1 MTIPNDFFKPKP
13 AEITPPSARATD
25 SYFNAVTPK
34 ADEGLP
40 ASVESDTLIDFD
52 DRLLL
57 PAPRANRGL
66 KWLLATLAV
75 IFIAMLGWDIA
86 EFSQQLWQQSKA
98 LGLVFSTF
106 LVLLAGLIFQQL
118 LLLRRNNK
126 HLKQVDILREAATR
140 LQNEQHSGNAQH
152 WLHSLQQFYQ
162 HQPQSELLAP
172 CITQLPDY
180 LNDSE
185 VVNRISDDFFQ
196 QLDKQALRV
205 VERTSVSSA
214 ALIAISQ
221 LAVVDSLLVVWKTL
235 NMINQINLIYGVRLN
250 RLAQWR
256 LNLRVAKIALGS
268 YASQAGISFFSEQV
282 GLGLGGKVLGSVA
295 QGFGVGLYQARIGIS
310 AMQQIRPVAFRD
322 DQRPKTQMFAKLLR
336 RKLHQLTK
344 DNE

>member
-1 MTIPNDFFKPKP
+1 MTSSDDFFKPKS
-13 AEITPPSARATD
+13 AEKTPPDSRIQD
-25 SYFNAVTPK
+25 SYFNAVTST

-52 DRLLL
+52 AHLLL
-57 PAPRANRGL
+57 PAPRTNRGL
-66 KWLLATLAV
+66 KWLLATLALV
-75 IFIAMLGWDIA
+75 FIVMLGWDIA
-86 EFSQQLWQQSKA
+86 TLSQQLWQQSKA
-98 LGLVFSTF
+98 IGLIFSAF
-106 LVLLAGLIFQQL
+106 LVLLASLVFQQL
-118 LLLRRNNK
+118 LLMRRNNK
-126 HLKQVDILREAATR
+126 HLQQVDILREAAMR
-140 LQNEQHSGNAQH
+140 LQNEQHTGSAKY
-152 WLHSLQQFYQ
+152 WLQSLQQFYH
-162 HQPQSELLAP
+162 HQPQAELLAP
-172 CITQLPDY
+172 CIEQLPDY

-185 VVNRISDDFFQ
+185 VVSRISDDFFQ
-196 QLDKQALRV
+196 QLDKQAIRV

-250 RLAQWR
+250 RLSQWR
-256 LNLRVAKIALGS
+256 LNLRIAKIALAS

-322 DQRPKTQMFAKLLR
+322 DQRPKTQMFANLLR
-336 RKLHQLTK
+336 RKLHQLK
-344 DNE
+344 ADNE